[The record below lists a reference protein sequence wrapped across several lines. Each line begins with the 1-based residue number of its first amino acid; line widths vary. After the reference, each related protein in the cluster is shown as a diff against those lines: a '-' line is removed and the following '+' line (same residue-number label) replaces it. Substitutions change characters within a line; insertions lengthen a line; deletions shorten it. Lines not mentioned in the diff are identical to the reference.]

1 MRLGGRCFSGCIATF
16 LCSLMSRPRPRTTLP
31 LKEYERY
38 CQLLEELASLLKKGD
53 GEAVESFLF
62 SAVDWRE
69 CLDTVRFPRKPK
81 KISCA
86 HGIAL
91 FILFGAQPTTTDDTG
106 STT

>member
-1 MRLGGRCFSGCIATF
+1 M
-16 LCSLMSRPRPRTTLP
+16 LP
-31 LKEYERY
+31 LKSTSVT
-38 CQLLEELASLLKKGD
+38 ASCSRKMLKKGD

-91 FILFGAQPTTTDDTG
+91 FILFSTQPTTADDTG
-106 STT
+106 GTT